1 MFLKSLRYG
10 VCLAL
15 FACTF
20 ALPTSA
26 VLAQSVSLQ
35 GHLPPV
41 IDSAQRLNP
50 VAAEEQVSLALVL
63 PLRNQD
69 QLTAL
74 LHRLYT
80 PGDAM
85 YGKYLTPDQFVQQF
99 SPTHADY
106 EAAIAFA
113 QAHGLRVTGT
123 HVNRTVLD
131 VAGNARSV
139 ERAFSVQ
146 LHQYRA
152 TSGRIFRAPSNE
164 PQIPAQLAG
173 HLAAVVGL
181 DTAGVWKTHNRE
193 KPAVDAPLAGGK
205 AQSLPTPRQIG
216 SGPGGG
222 LTPSDIKTAY
232 SLNGIGANG
241 TGQTLGLFELT
252 GYTASDITA
261 YEAYYNLPNVPLQN
275 VLVDGFSGAPG
286 NGADEV
292 TLDIELQIALAPS
305 ISKIYVYEG
314 PNSNAGVVDTYNRIA
329 TDNLAKSVSTSWGLS
344 ENSLSSSVRTAE
356 NQTFQQMAAQ
366 GQSIFAASGDAGAY
380 DNGVSITVD
389 DPASQPFMTGVG
401 GTALATTGPG
411 GAWSSETTW
420 NRGSISAGA
429 GGGGI
434 STVWAKPAYQSTFG
448 QSSTWRNVPDVSLDS
463 DPNTGYSVYYAGS
476 WRVYGG
482 TSCAAPLWSAFV
494 ACVNQSRVAAAKGT
508 LGFANTLLYQLGV
521 SANYKND
528 FHDIADN
535 STNLFYHATAGYD
548 NATGWGTINGVGLF
562 ADLVNNGPVS
572 PNQSQTIYRIDCG
585 GSAVGSFT
593 ADSFYSAGAIGNTNL
608 PIGMNGV
615 TNAAP
620 MAVYQSV
627 RSAYNFSY
635 TIPNLTPGAS
645 YTTRLHFAEYWVSI
659 PGGRLFNVAINGA
672 AALTNFD
679 VCASAGG
686 INKAVVRDC
695 TCTADS
701 NGKLL
706 INFTAVYGPS
716 LVAAI
721 EVIGSGAST
730 APSAPTGLTATAGN
744 AQANLVWNAPSSAI
758 SYNVKR
764 SLTNGGPYTTV
775 AANVMATSYLD
786 TGLTNG
792 TPYYY
797 VVTAVNTTG
806 ESANSSQ
813 VSATPVAQSATFQ
826 IHAGGGAVGAF
837 LADSFFSGGATASTT
852 SAINLTGVNNAA
864 PGAVYQSVRS
874 AFNFSYNIPS
884 LAPGATYTVRL
895 HFVEYWVSVAGG
907 RTFNVTINGAPALT
921 NFDVFV
927 AAGALNQAAVR
938 DCTGVADSNGKL
950 AINFAGV
957 NGPALVSG
965 IEIIGSGAVQTANA
979 PASLT
984 VVAGNAQAE
993 LNWTAPA
1000 GAVTYNV
1007 KRSLTSGG
1015 PYTAIATVGV
1025 TTSYLDTGLTN
1036 GATYY
1041 YVVSAV
1047 NPAGESPNSVQ
1058 VSATPQVQTAAYQIH
1073 AGGGATGTFIADT
1086 FYTGGQAVPTLRTID
1101 TNGVVNAAPAAVYQS
1116 VRSSAN
1122 FSYDIPG
1129 LTPGTTYTVRLHFA
1143 DYWVSAA
1150 GGRTFNVTINGAT
1163 ALTNFDVFVA
1173 AGAIN
1178 RAVVRDCTGVADSN
1192 GNLSIVFKGVYGNA
1206 LVNGIE
1212 VR

>member
-1 MFLKSLRYG
+1 MFLRSLHHSIR
-10 VCLAL
+10 LAL

-26 VLAQSVSLQ
+26 AFAQSVSLH
-35 GHLPPV
+35 GHIPAIV
-41 IDSAQRLNP
+41 DSAQRLNA

-63 PLRNQD
+63 PLRHQD
-69 QLTAL
+69 QLADL

-99 SPTHADY
+99 SPSHADY
-106 EAAIAFA
+106 EAAITFA
-113 QAHGLRVTGT
+113 QANGLRVTGT

-131 VAGNARSV
+131 VVGNARSV

-146 LHQYRA
+146 LHHYQA
-152 TSGRIFRAPSNE
+152 KSGRIFRAPSNE

-181 DTAGVWKTHNRE
+181 DTAGVWKTHTRE
-193 KPAVDAPLAGGK
+193 KPAVAAPVGGAK

-222 LTPSDIKTAY
+222 LTPSDIKAAY
-232 SLNGIGANG
+232 SLNGIGSNG
-241 TGQTLGLFELT
+241 AGQTLGLFELT

-261 YEAYYNLPNVPLQN
+261 YEAYYNLPNVPIQN
-275 VLVDGFSGAPG
+275 VLVDGFSGAATS
-286 NGADEV
+286 GADEV

-305 ISKIYVYEG
+305 ASKIYVYEG

-344 ENSLSSSVRTAE
+344 ENSMSSSVRNAE
-356 NQTFQQMAAQ
+356 NQAFQQMAAQ

-389 DPASQPFMTGVG
+389 DPASQPYMTGVG
-401 GTALATTGPG
+401 GTALATVSAG
-411 GAWSSETTW
+411 GAWKAETTW
-420 NRGSISAGA
+420 NSGSISAGA

-448 QSSTWRNVPDVSLDS
+448 QSATFRNVPDVSLAS
-463 DPNTGYSVYYAGS
+463 DPNTGYSVYYAGG

-508 LGFANTLLYQLGV
+508 LGFANPLLYQLGV

-572 PNQSQTIYRIDCG
+572 ANQSQTVYRIDCG
-585 GSAVGSFT
+585 GGATGSFT
-593 ADSFYSAGAIGNTNL
+593 TDSFFSAGAACTTNV
-608 PIGMNGV
+608 PISMAGV

-620 MAVYQSV
+620 MAVYQSL

-635 TIPNLTPGAS
+635 TIPNLTPGAT
-645 YTTRLHFAEYWVSI
+645 YTARMHFADYWVSL

-679 VCASAGG
+679 VCAAAGG
-686 INKAVVRDC
+686 ANKAVVRDC

-701 NGKLL
+701 NGQLF

-721 EVIGSGAST
+721 EIIGSGAST

-744 AQANLVWNAPSSAI
+744 AQASLVWNAPSGAT

-764 SLTNGGPYTTV
+764 SLTSGGPYTTV
-775 AANVMATSYLD
+775 AGSVMGAAYID
-786 TGLTNG
+786 TGLTNA

-797 VVTAVNTTG
+797 VVTAVNTAG
-806 ESANSSQ
+806 ESVNSSQ
-813 VSATPVAQSATFQ
+813 VSATPVAQTATFQ

-837 LADSFFSGGATASTT
+837 LADSFFAGGAACPTNVT
-852 SAINLTGVNNAA
+852 IDVNGVNNAA
-864 PGAVYQSVRS
+864 PAAVYQSVRS

-884 LAPGATYTVRL
+884 LTPGATYTVRL
-895 HFVEYWVSVAGG
+895 HFVDYWVSVVGG
-907 RTFNVTINGAPALT
+907 RTFNVTINGTPALT
-921 NFDVFV
+921 NFDVCA
-927 AAGALNQAAVR
+927 AAGAANRAVVR
-938 DCTGVADSNGKL
+938 DCTGVVDSNGKL

-957 NGPALVSG
+957 NGPALVAG

-993 LNWTAPA
+993 LNWTAPT

-1015 PYTAIATVGV
+1015 PYTAIATGGV
-1025 TTSYLDTGLTN
+1025 TTSYVDTGLTN
-1036 GATYY
+1036 GTTYY

-1058 VSATPQVQTAAYQIH
+1058 VSATPRVPTIAYQIH
-1073 AGGGATGTFIADT
+1073 SGGGATGTFSADN
-1086 FYTGGQAVPTLRTID
+1086 FYTGGEAVPTLRTID

-1122 FSYDIPG
+1122 FSYNIPG
-1129 LTPGTTYTVRLHFA
+1129 LTPGATYTVRLHFA
-1143 DYWVSAA
+1143 DYWVSVA
-1150 GGRTFNVTINGAT
+1150 GGRTFNVTINGVA

-1173 AGAIN
+1173 AGAAN
-1178 RAVVRDCTGVADSN
+1178 RAAVRDCTGVADSN